1 MKLQHMAVIFV
12 IIFLPIILVTAYFIS
27 LQVDTIKLQESYDK
41 KLLDATHDAMSAFEL
56 NTANEDLSSVA
67 DSLRSI
73 IEASNNIFF
82 NTLTTN
88 FGVSNASK
96 SYIQPFIPAILY
108 TLYDGFYVYSP
119 TNTPEVCTDLKGQTI
134 STDSKGVT
142 FERTINFNGKEIG
155 VYKFNQDALVYD
167 ENGTTESQYAIGF
180 TESNASV
187 NYNTLPNTVK
197 QEYGQLLYKN
207 NDGTYSTV
215 LHTSGNYATSTAYK
229 QSYILK
235 SFISYATTYSKNNEY
250 NVTVNYTLDNFI
262 TIQGDIKGVYYS
274 KSGYFISSKLI
285 NKITVDGVDIGVSDW
300 TRYSEES
307 WLATINNPENHE
319 VKVTLCNGT
328 SPDGSLSYTTISNRD
343 GAYLEYGV
351 TKYWEDSMSSVEYYI
366 KAWLFSSWI
375 REYLSDVC
383 ATNIANNDYE
393 IFNNGETAIR
403 ANINSDKTNLQ
414 DDMFHRFNNDV
425 GVFPFRER
433 DDYLNDP
440 ENKES
445 PFALHKRNV
454 IKNSISYN
462 LSLSMI
468 VYTEWNKITEFNM
481 PVLSDV
487 EWERIMSNVSIVTF
501 MQGLKCGL
509 KYYNNYA
516 IVSSTNN
523 EITVTPNEIYY
534 TPRELGFNTES
545 SGSTILAS
553 LDYDETQ
560 LNHGAHI
567 STAHRIDC
575 PELPSIPENPLPYI
589 ADLTYISFKS
599 KEVKY
604 DKVYDKENA
613 RYVYDHQVYTD
624 YTCIV
629 DSNYVVDS
637 NGEKIDGNTNVL
649 KYLIDGRSSNS

>member
-12 IIFLPIILVTAYFIS
+12 IIFMPIILVTAYFIS

-56 NTANEDLSSVA
+56 NTANEDLSTVA

-88 FGVSNASK
+88 LGVSNASK
-96 SYIQPFIPAILY
+96 SYVQPFIPAILY
-108 TLYDGFYVYSP
+108 TLYDGFYIYSP
-119 TNTPEVCTDLKGQTI
+119 TNTPEVCVDKFGQTI

-142 FERTINFNGKEIG
+142 FEGTTNYNGKTIG
-155 VYKFNQDALVYD
+155 IYKFNQNALKY
-167 ENGTTESQYAIGF
+167 ENGTTESQYESGF

-187 NYNTLPNTVK
+187 NYNTLKASGIPE
-197 QEYGQLLYKN
+197 EYGQLLYKN

-215 LHTSGNYATSTAYK
+215 LHIISGNSGRSTAYK

-274 KSGYFISSKLI
+274 KSGYFISDKLI
-285 NKITVDGVDIGVSDW
+285 NKITIDGIDIGVSNW

-307 WLATINNPENHE
+307 WLATINDPQNHE

-328 SPDGSLSYTTISNRD
+328 NPDGSLSYTTISNRD

-351 TKYWEDSMSSVEYYI
+351 AKFWEDSKSALEYYI
-366 KAWLFSSWI
+366 KAWLFSSWV
-375 REYLSDVC
+375 RENLSDVC
-383 ATNIANNDYE
+383 ATNIVNNDYE

-403 ANINSDKTNLQ
+403 ANINNDKTNFQ
-414 DDMFHRFNNDV
+414 GDMFHRFNSDLDV
-425 GVFPFRER
+425 YPFREN
-433 DDYLNDP
+433 DSYLNDP

-481 PVLSDV
+481 PVMSDV

-501 MQGLKCGL
+501 MQGMKCGL
-509 KYYNNYA
+509 KYYSNYA

-534 TPRELGFNTES
+534 TPRERGFNT
-545 SGSTILAS
+545 
-553 LDYDETQ
+553 
-560 LNHGAHI
+560 
-567 STAHRIDC
+567 
-575 PELPSIPENPLPYI
+575 
-589 ADLTYISFKS
+589 ADSRKYNFSFF
-599 KEVKY
+599 
-604 DKVYDKENA
+604 
-613 RYVYDHQVYTD
+613 R
-624 YTCIV
+624 
-629 DSNYVVDS
+629 
-637 NGEKIDGNTNVL
+637 L
-649 KYLIDGRSSNS
+649 